1 MVGKLIFKIMT
12 LCMAMLCCHA
22 CGEKSAFINIEHP
35 FIRIVNQSDDT
46 IWIEALNQ
54 RGIEYFKGVPED
66 SLFYGI
72 DEMVLP
78 HSMKQLMSRLCP
90 FWEGE
95 LYGRTIVEDNFTYI
109 ARVFIMDSCTSVDIN
124 MARIKY
130 YRDLYQTDSIQVIE
144 ALKKF
149 EKNHLLHKHWYT
161 KKELD
166 SINWTI
172 VYPQK

>member
-1 MVGKLIFKIMT
+1 MKKELIKICIGIIT
-12 LCMAMLCCHA
+12 SCCISS
-22 CGEKSAFINIEHP
+22 CNEKVYYCEIDNP
-35 FIRIVNQSDDT
+35 FIRIINQSDDT
-46 IWIEALNQ
+46 IWVEALNQ

-95 LYGRTIVEDNFTYI
+95 LYGQTIVEDNFTYI
-109 ARVFIMDSCTSVDIN
+109 ARIFIMDSCTSVDIN
-124 MARIKY
+124 MAREKY

-144 ALKKF
+144 ALKEF

-172 VYPQK
+172 VYPLK

>member
-1 MVGKLIFKIMT
+1 MKKELFKI
-12 LCMAMLCCHA
+12 CIGIIAFCCISS
-22 CGEKSAFINIEHP
+22 CDKVYYCEIDNP

-72 DEMVLP
+72 EEMVLP
-78 HSMKQLMSRLCP
+78 HSMKQLMHRLCP

-95 LYGRTIVEDNFTYI
+95 LYGQAIVEDNFTYI
-109 ARVFIMDSCTSVDIN
+109 ARIFIMDSCAPVDID
-124 MARIKY
+124 MAREKY

-144 ALKKF
+144 ALKEF